1 MELLSFLI
9 LFPLLVAVV
18 LLFVNA
24 ESLRSLIV
32 KVSSAAIAIASVALA
47 FKYFNHNAI
56 FFPAQFGWVAT
67 VMFVLEMLLG
77 AYLLYLSVKNKKNIV
92 AALVV
97 VQTALVAYLEF
108 FGGHLFTDFNL
119 YVDKFSIIMALI
131 IAIIGTLIC
140 VFAVGYMKEFHHHY
154 HNELKDKRNFF
165 FFVFFAFLSAMFGIV
180 FANHL
185 GWLLFFWEITTV
197 ASFLLIGYKENNE
210 SMNNS
215 FLALTFNLLGGIA
228 FTLAI
233 IYARTNLGI
242 IELDKLI
249 IAGKAGML
257 VPAVLIAFAGLTKAA
272 QMPFSKW
279 LLGAMV
285 APTPVSA
292 LLHSSTMVKAGVFII
307 IKLAPVLQG
316 TTAGLIIALVGGLT
330 FLSTSLIAVSQS
342 DAKKVL
348 AYSTIAN
355 LGLIVMC
362 GGIGTGE
369 AVWAAIMLII
379 FHAISKGLLFLSVG
393 VAEHKIGSRNI
404 EDMGTLAA
412 KMPRLGVIMLIGM
425 AGMFLAP
432 FGMLVS
438 KYAVLRALVDTSPLL
453 SVLIAFGSAATLFFW
468 VKWMGK
474 ILTVLSDPT
483 EEKLENNVSRDE
495 WFPLYSLAA
504 ATVLVCAFFP
514 LMSSTFIAPYVDEVF
529 GYITSIGS
537 GNMVIMSCMMGLV
550 MLFPL
555 SFVFYNKDAKL
566 VKAYMSGANA
576 GDNYNFTDS
585 FGNKRAYN
593 VKNYYMENFFGESKL
608 FNASAII
615 VTVVILLLFFVT
627 K

>member
-9 LFPLLVAVV
+9 LFPLLVAVI
-18 LLFVNA
+18 LLFVN
-24 ESLRSLIV
+24 SDGLRGVIV
-32 KVSSAAIAIASVALA
+32 KGSSAVIALVSVILA
-47 FKYFNHNAI
+47 FQYFNHNAV
-56 FFPAQFGWVAT
+56 FFPAQFEWVAT
-67 VMFVLEMLLG
+67 VMFALEMLLSV
-77 AYLLYLSVKNKKNIV
+77 YLLWLSIKHKKSLV
-92 AALVV
+92 TALVA
-97 VQTALVAYLEF
+97 VQTALVVYLEF
-108 FGGHLFTDFNL
+108 SGGHLLTDFNL

-131 IAIIGTLIC
+131 IGIIGTLIC
-140 VFAVGYMKEFHHHY
+140 VFGVGYMKEFHHHY
-154 HNELKDKRNFF
+154 HEELKDKRNFF

-210 SMNNS
+210 SINNS

-233 IYARTNLGI
+233 IYSRNHLGI

-369 AVWAAIMLII
+369 AVWAAIMLIV

-412 KMPRLGVIMLIGM
+412 RMPRLGVIMLIGM

-432 FGMLVS
+432 FGMLIS
-438 KYAVLRALVDTSPLL
+438 KYAVLRALVDTNPLL

-474 ILTVLSDPT
+474 ILTVLSDPSD
-483 EEKLENNVSRDE
+483 EKLENNVSRDE
-495 WFPLYSLAA
+495 WFPLYLLAS

-514 LMSSTFIAPYVDEVF
+514 LMSSTFITPYVDEVF
-529 GYITSIGS
+529 GYVTSIGR

-555 SFVFYNKDAKL
+555 SFVFYNKDTKR
-566 VKAYMSGANA
+566 VGAYMGGANA

-593 VKNYYMENFFGESKL
+593 VKNYYMENFFSEGKL
-608 FNASAII
+608 FNVSAVI
-615 VTVVILLLFFVT
+615 VSLVILALFLVT